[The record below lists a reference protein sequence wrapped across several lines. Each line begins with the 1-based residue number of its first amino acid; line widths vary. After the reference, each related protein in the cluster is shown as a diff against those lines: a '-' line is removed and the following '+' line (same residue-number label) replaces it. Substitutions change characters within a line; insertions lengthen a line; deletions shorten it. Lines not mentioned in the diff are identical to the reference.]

1 MKLIREFKI
10 NFMKKFN
17 GLQENQE
24 RQLNELHIKL
34 RNRMSF
40 LPKQLKLKRNKQT
53 KTNFGAEEVIE

>member
-1 MKLIREFKI
+1 
-10 NFMKKFN
+10 MKKFN